1 MSQARVLAV
10 ANQKGGVGK
19 TTTAVNVSAYLALG
33 LRVLLVDLDPQANA
47 TSSLGLDPSGVELS
61 TYDALIG
68 QAQLADAIVNS
79 GRPQL
84 DIAPASRALA
94 GAQVELVELSDRE
107 YRLERAL
114 AQVLDRYEVVFV
126 DTPPSLGILT
136 LNALVAADRLLAPV
150 QCEYLALE
158 GVAQLM
164 ETIELVRATLNP
176 RLQLLGML
184 MTMFDPRTRLS
195 SQVVDEVRR
204 HFPDQTFD
212 TVIPRSVRLSEAPSY
227 GKPVLRPRTRARVV
241 RAGRASTAWV
251 AAWARSSLAP
261 RSVCGKCQSTRFIP
275 IPGSRALTSTSRNWK
290 SWRNRFASTACC
302 SPSWSANCR
311 MDRSS

>member
-1 MSQARVLAV
+1 VTVVAV

-19 TTTAVNVSAYLALG
+19 TTTAVNLSAYLALG

-47 TSSLGLDPSGVELS
+47 TSSLGFDPNGVELS
-61 TYDALIG
+61 TYDVLIG
-68 QAQLADAIVNS
+68 AAPLSEVIVSSGRAQLD
-79 GRPQL
+79 L
-84 DIAPASRALA
+84 APASRGLA
-94 GAQVELVELSDRE
+94 GAQVELVDAPDRDQ
-107 YRLERAL
+107 RLKRAFE
-114 AQVLDRYEVVFV
+114 EVSPGYDVVIV

-136 LNALVAADRLLAPV
+136 LNALVAADLLLAPV

-195 SQVVDEVRR
+195 PQVVEEVRR
-204 HFPDQTFD
+204 HFPDRTFA

-227 GKPVLRPRTRARVV
+227 GKPVLEYEPSSR
-241 RAGRASTAWV
+241 GASAY
-251 AAWARSSLAP
+251 ADLAQELIQ
-261 RSVCGKCQSTRFIP
+261 RGLLR
-275 IPGSRALTSTSRNWK
+275 G
-290 SWRNRFASTACC
+290 
-302 SPSWSANCR
+302 
-311 MDRSS
+311 